1 MAYLVYVKEIKLGSS
16 TVNKW
21 LKENLVTLY
30 QLSLNKWYIDEIYNA
45 ILAVLMGFFR
55 TSWKLFERVIIEG
68 IVINGLAWRGTE
80 VVGEVLKTQQSGK
93 IQNYVLIMISSLILG
108 ISLLVLGE
116 YLIDFLYKFR
126 YLLILGIGLLVRYTI
141 LK

>member
-1 MAYLVYVKEIKLGSS
+1 MMFILGTVMAYLVYVKEIKLGSS

-93 IQNYVLIMISSLILG
+93 IQNYAMVMVLALAGAIVWLI
-108 ISLLVLGE
+108 V
-116 YLIDFLYKFR
+116 
-126 YLLILGIGLLVRYTI
+126 V
-141 LK
+141 